1 MCDMANAQMT
11 SLTDQLQWT
20 WERNY
25 DPPNHGTIA
34 IQNHNTIQS
43 WLHERCECGES
54 KDSLKR
60 SGESNQSRNTGII
73 RCARV

>member
-25 DPPNHGTIA
+25 DPPPPPTMAPLQYRTITPFNRGFMNA
-34 IQNHNTIQS
+34 VSAENRMTP
-43 WLHERCECGES
+43 
-54 KDSLKR
+54 
-60 SGESNQSRNTGII
+60 
-73 RCARV
+73 

>member
-25 DPPNHGTIA
+25 DPAPPPPPPPLPPTMAPLQYRTITPFNRGFMNA
-34 IQNHNTIQS
+34 VSAENRMTP
-43 WLHERCECGES
+43 
-54 KDSLKR
+54 
-60 SGESNQSRNTGII
+60 
-73 RCARV
+73 